1 MYYTRYEPNLSIMR
15 AGMDGSSPVTLVF
28 ASGDAY
34 GIVIDFKAS
43 KLFWPDDDHHKIQ
56 SSNLAGGDRRT
67 VIQLSTG
74 MPHGIAYVKDRI
86 YWGEY
91 GSKKLQSSITAG
103 DDITIVHT
111 DSGSIRHLTVVPDF
125 SLPRNRTN
133 HCARHSCEKVCVL
146 TAASFR
152 CLT

>member
-1 MYYTRYEPNLSIMR
+1 MR
-15 AGMDGSSPVTLVF
+15 AGMDGSNPVTLVS

-43 KLFWPDDDHHKIQ
+43 RLFWPDDDHHKIQ
-56 SSNLAGGDRRT
+56 SSDLTGGDRRT
-67 VIQLSTG
+67 VVQLSTG

-103 DDITIVHT
+103 DDITTLHT
-111 DSGSIRHLTVVPDF
+111 DSSGIRHLTIVPDF

-133 HCARHSCEKVCVL
+133 HCARHNCEKVCVL
-146 TAASFR
+146 TAASYR

>member
-1 MYYTRYEPNLSIMR
+1 MR
-15 AGMDGSSPVTLVF
+15 AGMDGSSPVTLVS

-43 KLFWPDDDHHKIQ
+43 KLFWPDDDDHKIQ

-67 VIQLSTG
+67 IVQRSNVS
-74 MPHGIAYVKDRI
+74 PHGIAYVKDRI
-86 YWGEY
+86 YWGERD
-91 GSKKLQSSITAG
+91 SKQLRSSTTAG
-103 DDITIVHT
+103 DDITTLHT
-111 DSGSIRHLTVVPDF
+111 DSSSIMHVIVVPDF

-133 HCARHSCEKVCVL
+133 HCAKHSCEKVCVL